1 MKTEMQVTKGD
12 EEIEHDNALK
22 TLQFMKVST
31 MVHAHQY
38 EVVDHVNAHEEK
50 KTIVPTRH
58 QVTESREA
66 ESRCCCCAAGNRT
79 RVVRLTVRN
88 DNRSGTR

>member
-1 MKTEMQVTKGD
+1 
-12 EEIEHDNALK
+12 
-22 TLQFMKVST
+22 MKVST
-31 MVHAHQY
+31 MIHAHHY

-66 ESRCCCCAAGNRT
+66 EKPKAAAAAAQQGTEPGSFVSQYGMITAQVQGKVVDRLKLVYILMSAST
-79 RVVRLTVRN
+79 RFQ
-88 DNRSGTR
+88 

>member
-1 MKTEMQVTKGD
+1 
-12 EEIEHDNALK
+12 
-22 TLQFMKVST
+22 MKVST

-66 ESRCCCCAAGNRT
+66 EKPKAAAAAAQQRSRDSNPG
-79 RVVRLTVRN
+79 
-88 DNRSGTR
+88 RSSRSTGC